1 MNRLKQRI
9 AAGEQVA
16 AAWLELGNPDVAE
29 IMVRHGWTTLV
40 IDGEHGVGDLDDWVA
55 VARAVEAGFEVL
67 LTADRQMYRQHDFSK
82 LPLAVVVTPGN
93 RLSILNGLRETI
105 VTAVEQTAMGDYVE
119 IPGPPAAGGT
129 LDGSE
134 TAL

>member
-1 MNRLKQRI
+1 VRI
-9 AAGEQVA
+9 LIDECLPTRCRTWFPGHTVETV
-16 AAWLELGNPDVAE
+16 EF
-29 IMVRHGWTTLV
+29 RGWK
-40 IDGEHGVGDLDDWVA
+40 GVLNGALL
-55 VARAVEAGFEVL
+55 ARAVAAGFEVL

-105 VTAVEQTAMGDYVE
+105 VTAVERTAMGDTVE
-119 IPGPPAAGGT
+119 VPGPPPADET
-129 LDGSE
+129 LDESE